1 MGAKTSFME
10 HDNQF
15 QSRPVFKDLLSFA
28 LDEQP
33 VPYDDQRPLY
43 VDAERPNLSLNGCQF
58 RFLVQTLIAGLRR
71 RAGIQSG
78 DLVLV
83 ALPNNVFHQIHF
95 CLVFPSLSFFE
106 RR

>member
-1 MGAKTSFME
+1 MGAKGSFME

-15 QSRPVFKDLLSFA
+15 QSRVFKDLLSFA

-43 VDAERPNLSLNGCQF
+43 VDAERPNLSLNASQF
-58 RFLVQTLIAGLRR
+58 RYLVQTLIAGLRR

-78 DLVLV
+78 DVVLV
-83 ALPNNVFHQIHF
+83 TLPNNVFHQIHF
-95 CLVFPSLSFFE
+95 VSFSLSLS
-106 RR
+106 